1 MFKDVKKSRQKNE
14 NVAADIW
21 KVAANGAGNGKSR
34 GISEKSWKN
43 VINRDRA
50 IFKSMHMVHKIYL
63 ELKMGSKK
71 KSYVI

>member
-1 MFKDVKKSRQKNE
+1 MIKDVKKSRQKSE
-14 NVAADIW
+14 KVAADIW

-50 IFKSMHMVHKIYL
+50 IFKSIHMANKTYL
-63 ELKMGSKK
+63 VLKKGSKK
-71 KSYVI
+71 TSYVI